1 MQSPDAHLPQTARQ
15 ILDVAERLWAER
27 GIAGASL
34 REIVLASG
42 TRNLSA
48 AQYHFGSR
56 EALLALLIGRRV
68 YFINELRHARL
79 DALDASHSMGDA
91 AAVVTETV
99 RALAD
104 VVRDQPWGSNY
115 VRVVAQVLLDPASQA
130 VFEQSDWSNWS
141 GHERTRLLLRALLPT
156 LSEADFRDRLRIVN
170 NEIVFC
176 LARWV
181 QSHGGVTAQTRTRYE
196 TLVRHTAAFLAAGM
210 VAAAPVPAPARP
222 RLATRKPRRKAA

>member
-42 TRNLSA
+42 TRNISA

-56 EALLALLIGRRV
+56 DALLALLIGRRV

-79 DALDASHSMGDA
+79 DALEASKSIGDA

-104 VVRDQPWGSNY
+104 VVRDQPWGCNY
-115 VRVVAQVLLDPASQA
+115 VRVVAQVLLDPVSQV
-130 VFEQSDWSNWS
+130 VFEQSDWNNWS
-141 GHERTRLLLRALLPT
+141 GHERTRLLLRSL
-156 LSEADFRDRLRIVN
+156 LSEVSDDDFRDRLRIVN

-181 QSHGGVTAQTRTRYE
+181 QSHGGVTPETRFRYDA
-196 TLVRHTAAFLAAGM
+196 LVRPTAAFLAAGM
-210 VAAAPVPAPARP
+210 VAPVAAGP
-222 RLATRKPRRKAA
+222 RAGTLKSRRKTA